1 MSEYSGKKESKAQ
14 KFFKDNKS
22 LAFMLPVLVVLIIV
36 LLYIY
41 VFSGMF
47 GSEQQVSAPPTT
59 NPTITTPSGE
69 SSQMTSNTD
78 VGERILNLLP
88 IRERALS
95 DSELQKDPF
104 RTSQY
109 QLKGIV
115 YSEKG
120 NSCCVISAGG
130 VSYILEK
137 NGEIDDV
144 LKVIEIRKETVTV
157 EEVGGNRVILSLFE

>member
-1 MSEYSGKKESKAQ
+1 
-14 KFFKDNKS
+14 
-22 LAFMLPVLVVLIIV
+22 
-36 LLYIY
+36 
-41 VFSGMF
+41 
-47 GSEQQVSAPPTT
+47 
-59 NPTITTPSGE
+59 
-69 SSQMTSNTD
+69 MTSNTD